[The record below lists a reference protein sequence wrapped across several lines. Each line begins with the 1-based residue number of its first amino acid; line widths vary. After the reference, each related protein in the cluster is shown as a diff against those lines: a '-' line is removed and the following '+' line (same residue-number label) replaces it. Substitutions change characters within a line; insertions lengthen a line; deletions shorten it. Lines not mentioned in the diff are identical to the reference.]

1 VEEQRPR
8 LLVVKAA
15 MTVHGGAAR
24 DLLRNLPSIA
34 EHFEVRFACLNL
46 LDSQRTMLLSQD
58 IQILEPYYQWQPN
71 DGLLNE
77 FSAGQER
84 SAAAAW
90 KEH

>member
-46 LDSQRTMLLSQD
+46 LDSQRTMLLSMT
-58 IQILEPYYQWQPN
+58 
-71 DGLLNE
+71 
-77 FSAGQER
+77 SR
-84 SAAAAW
+84 SSSRTTSGNPMTAC
-90 KEH
+90 